1 MGRFGVSLGQRIQ
14 KVGLPKMCPR
24 FIQFWHPASH
34 NQIYFVIYHNKNAF
48 KSPGNISGTFLNF
61 LIYSTAEFGVSTRIL
76 RNETLATRGYHSADF
91 KVNISIRFLENFY
104 VFTSTVSG
112 ATRPRFPIDNSWI
125 WCENGCH
132 LFLIFS

>member
-1 MGRFGVSLGQRIQ
+1 MILKYILYGSIWSKFGAKNSKSRITQ
-14 KVGLPKMCPR
+14 VPNVLTSSQP
-24 FIQFWHPASH
+24 HPNINETH
-34 NQIYFVIYHNKNAF
+34 LVIYHNKNAL
-48 KSPGNISGTFLNF
+48 KSPGNTSGTFLNF

-104 VFTSTVSG
+104 EFTSPVSG

-125 WCENGCH
+125 
-132 LFLIFS
+132 